1 MYDLCIHIYRY
12 IHIYTYIPIY
22 TPIYIHTPVY
32 IYIYIHTLR
41 YVYICIYIVTDI
53 VHIVCHT
60 SHIATGVGSQ
70 RRSEHKALRSETARG
85 TNHEPRTGLDG
96 LELGLR
102 I

>member
-1 MYDLCIHIYRY
+1 MIYAY
-12 IHIYTYIPIY
+12 IYTDTSTYIPIY
-22 TPIYIHTPVY
+22 LYIHPYIYIHTPVC
-32 IYIYIHTLR
+32 IYIYTLR